1 MSICFPSN
9 VSTSDVTIFNSDVS
23 SLTGQ
28 QRWAI
33 VGSAIIDKLRTFQE
47 SSSHPLKRLINR
59 FEQAARDS
67 GKSLLQH
74 KRLLG
79 IFLPYHRFVCP
90 GTKPDEFLKMYP
102 DAKALWTKPFAHP
115 KLVALSNPLATIFC
129 RVTKDINPEAIHYI
143 EDEKDATTMY
153 LKMLRFFQ
161 HVYTERNNIATELF
175 LHYKRRYQPR
185 APGHPMLL
193 EEHYCT
199 FVSTVTEVKHLRL
212 LFVHMPL
219 FVQCAL

>member
-9 VSTSDVTIFNSDVS
+9 VSASDVTIFNSDVS

-67 GKSLLQH
+67 GKQLLLH

-102 DAKALWTKPFAHP
+102 DAKALWTKPFADP
-115 KLVALSNPLATIFC
+115 KLVTLSDPLATIF
-129 RVTKDINPEAIHYI
+129 RRLTKDNTEAIHYI
-143 EDEKDATTMY
+143 EEEKGAKAMY
-153 LKMLRFFQ
+153 LGMLRFFQ
-161 HVYTERNNIATELF
+161 HVYTDRNNIATQLF
-175 LHYKRRYQPR
+175 LQYKRRYQPR
-185 APGHPMLL
+185 NPGLPMLL

>member
-9 VSTSDVTIFNSDVS
+9 VSTSDVTFFNSDVS

-59 FEQAARDS
+59 FEQTARDS

-90 GTKPDEFLKMYP
+90 GTKPVEFLKMYP
-102 DAKALWTKPFAHP
+102 DATALWTKPFADP
-115 KLVALSNPLATIFC
+115 KLVALSDPLATIFC
-129 RVTKDINPEAIHYI
+129 RVTKDNTEAIHYI
-143 EDEKDATTMY
+143 EEEKGAKAMY
-153 LKMLRFFQ
+153 LGMLQFFQ
-161 HVYTERNNIATELF
+161 HVYTDRNIIATQLF
-175 LHYKRRYQPR
+175 LQYKRKYQPR
-185 APGHPMLL
+185 APGLPSNL

-199 FVSTVTEVKHLRL
+199 FVSTVTEV
-212 LFVHMPL
+212 
-219 FVQCAL
+219 